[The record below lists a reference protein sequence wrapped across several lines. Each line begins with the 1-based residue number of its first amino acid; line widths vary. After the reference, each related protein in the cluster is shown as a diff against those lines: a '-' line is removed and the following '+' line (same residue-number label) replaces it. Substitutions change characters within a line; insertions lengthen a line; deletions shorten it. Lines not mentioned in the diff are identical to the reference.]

1 MVALEFAAAG
11 SVSSNR
17 AAITLGA
24 SAELVGALL
33 VNRPPR
39 RTIHPEIPRCGIE
52 GLRPLLTLPLVLP
65 ASRRP
70 SPGTSPVHTQ
80 PFAFRPPEED
90 DESVKI
96 SNTTSGRSSAPSPA
110 LPASHPLQNR
120 QFLFNT
126 NEPLPNFATH
136 TKQTTSFFL
145 FDANKCHFR
154 TSNLAIH
161 TKQIA
166 LSQITS
172 LFLFDTNERSPITT
186 HQSPITDFS
195 TR

>member
-1 MVALEFAAAG
+1 MCM
-11 SVSSNR
+11 R
-17 AAITLGA
+17 
-24 SAELVGALL
+24 
-33 VNRPPR
+33 
-39 RTIHPEIPRCGIE
+39 
-52 GLRPLLTLPLVLP
+52 
-65 ASRRP
+65 SRRCQMRKCRYARDCIAFITMGLAAVGSCAECTTKAWGQIQWTP
-70 SPGTSPVHTQ
+70 APGRSDVHTQ

>member
-1 MVALEFAAAG
+1 MAG

-24 SAELVGALL
+24 GAELVGALL

-65 ASRRP
+65 ASRRR

-96 SNTTSGRSSAPSPA
+96 SNTTDGRSSALSPA
-110 LPASHPLQNR
+110 FTTTRLRAASLQKR

-126 NEPLPNFATH
+126 NERLSRNPNLATR
-136 TKQTTSFFL
+136 TKQSTSFFL
-145 FDANKCHFR
+145 FN
-154 TSNLAIH
+154 
-161 TKQIA
+161 
-166 LSQITS
+166 
-172 LFLFDTNERSPITT
+172 TNERSQVTT
-186 HQSPITDFS
+186 HQSLLTTHDSTKSRRAASPLRRALVAVMLRRDFRGV
-195 TR
+195 TCN